1 LLGWSALVA
10 ATGDDRYAD
19 AARNA
24 ADWMLEMQEPDGQ
37 WLKGNSDF
45 ALKSA
50 TVYNV
55 KAAWGLCEAGVI
67 LAEPDYVE
75 AAIRNAE
82 FCLGKQLPNG
92 WFEDCCLNDPAKPLL
107 HTVAYAMQG
116 LVGIGKLTG
125 RETFIDAASR
135 TARSLELQMGED
147 GFLAGRYDRMFR
159 GTVPWCC
166 LTGSAQTSVVW
177 SDLYLLGRGNS
188 YGESVG
194 RINDYL
200 CRRHDVTN
208 IDPTLRG
215 SVCGSWPVW
224 GQYAPYKAL
233 NWATK
238 FLVDALL
245 REEQVLRLARNAI

>member
-1 LLGWSALVA
+1 
-10 ATGDDRYAD
+10 
-19 AARNA
+19 
-24 ADWMLEMQEPDGQ
+24 MQEPDGQ

-55 KAAWGLCEAGVI
+55 KAAWGLGEAGVV
-67 LAEPDYVE
+67 LGDPDYVE

-82 FCLGKQLPNG
+82 FCLRKQLPNG
-92 WFEDCCLNDPAKPLL
+92 WFEDCCLSDPARPLL
-107 HTVAYAMQG
+107 HTIAYAMQG

-125 RETFIDAASR
+125 REMFIDAANR
-135 TARSLELQMGED
+135 TARSLESRMRDD
-147 GFLAGRYDRMFR
+147 GFLAGRYDRRFQES
-159 GTVPWCC
+159 VSWCC

-177 SDLYLLGRGNS
+177 SELCLLHRSNS
-188 YGESVG
+188 RESIKRV
-194 RINDYL
+194 NDYL

-208 IDPTLRG
+208 AAPTLRG

-224 GQYAPYKAL
+224 GEYGKYKAL

-238 FLVDALL
+238 FFVDALL
-245 REEQVLRLARNAI
+245 REQQVLRVDKKAS